1 MYIYDEILNKYAE
14 FLGYENKIKN
24 NEKYLREERDKLEK
38 IIMLNDML
46 CYIKKHNYNVV
57 LMICHDKG
65 SDYITKDRSNSK
77 AMSSDVWKIKYISKN
92 KLPCIC
98 FEIDIKNNTY
108 KEILISDIVEILFA

>member
-46 CYIKKHNYNVV
+46 CYIKNHN
-57 LMICHDKG
+57 
-65 SDYITKDRSNSK
+65 
-77 AMSSDVWKIKYISKN
+77 
-92 KLPCIC
+92 
-98 FEIDIKNNTY
+98 
-108 KEILISDIVEILFA
+108 